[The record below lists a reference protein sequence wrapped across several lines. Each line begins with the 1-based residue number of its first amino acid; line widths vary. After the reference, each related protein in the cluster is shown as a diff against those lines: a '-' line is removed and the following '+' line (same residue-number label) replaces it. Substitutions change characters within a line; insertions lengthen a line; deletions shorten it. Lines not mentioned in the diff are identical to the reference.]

1 MIFSN
6 QYLVNSPSGAAAK
19 TFCPPLRFPV
29 IRTPALLLNPKAGPR
44 RKRSHAAMG
53 SQDAPGGGS
62 VGKLSLSFASVGL
75 AGAGSGAGGY
85 KDLLVMALPR
95 DDGLDDAK
103 VAEVIGVRLPDVGG
117 AVRVR
122 KHLCLSI
129 SVVWL
134 L

>member
-1 MIFSN
+1 
-6 QYLVNSPSGAAAK
+6 
-19 TFCPPLRFPV
+19 
-29 IRTPALLLNPKAGPR
+29 
-44 RKRSHAAMG
+44 MG
-53 SQDAPGGGS
+53 SQDAPGGG
-62 VGKLSLSFASVGL
+62 KLSLASVGL
-75 AGAGSGAGGY
+75 AGY

-122 KHLCLSI
+122 KHPSLAI

-134 L
+134 M